1 MHRTTI
7 LLPLELRKSAEAE
20 ARSIGISL
28 GELIRRR
35 LQPTE
40 QRQKKELP
48 AFFTREIWRDRG
60 PADLSVSHD
69 QYLYGE

>member
-35 LQPTE
+35 LQPTG

-48 AFFTREIWRDRG
+48 AFFTREIWQDRG
-60 PADLSVSHD
+60 PDDLSISHD